1 MVDMTEQVA
10 PVTGGSGTSGRRSAI
25 ALGNR
30 GVTVAAGYSRDK
42 EAADR
47 FCEAHRG
54 SSVHQA

>member
-10 PVTGGSGTSGRRSAI
+10 PVTGRIRDIGAAI
-25 ALGNR
+25 CDRLGNR
-30 GVTVAAGYSRDK
+30 SVTVAAGYSRDK